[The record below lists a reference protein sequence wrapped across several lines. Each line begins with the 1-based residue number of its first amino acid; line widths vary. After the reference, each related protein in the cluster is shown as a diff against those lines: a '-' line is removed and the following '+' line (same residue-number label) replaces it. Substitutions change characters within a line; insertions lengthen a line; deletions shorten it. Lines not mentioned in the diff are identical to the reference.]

1 MKRENEYLSE
11 ILFSQDE
18 EANHFDNM
26 KIVITQLM
34 EKVNDE
40 KQIDNVADCLRMAD
54 DILEL
59 ELMTQD

>member
-54 DILEL
+54 DILKL

>member
-11 ILFSQDE
+11 ILISQDE